1 MSTLE
6 LKDLLIHR
14 IAEIDDVQFLKA
26 LKTILDTKTS
36 AQVLELSD
44 AQRREIESSREDIAQ
59 GRYIEQAD
67 LDTEINAWLKRK

>member
-14 IAEIDDVQFLKA
+14 ITEIDDVQFLKA

-36 AQVLELSD
+36 AGMLELND
-44 AQRREIESSREDIAQ
+44 AQRQEIESSRVDIAQ
-59 GRYIEQAD
+59 GKYIEQTD
-67 LDTEINAWLKRK
+67 LDMEINAWLKRK